1 MLIIIKNLKR
11 GEIFLFQ
18 NSSEA
23 MLKSEMIRWKEKSLT
38 LEESLRAKTEIANQ
52 QMKEILDLKQ
62 KQDSIELNSK
72 DLQEVQ
78 YY

>member
-1 MLIIIKNLKR
+1 
-11 GEIFLFQ
+11 
-18 NSSEA
+18 

-72 DLQEVQ
+72 DLHLVQ

>member
-1 MLIIIKNLKR
+1 LLIIIKNLKR

-62 KQDSIELNSK
+62 KQDLIELNSK

>member
-23 MLKSEMIRWKEKSLT
+23 MLKSEMIRWKEKSQT

-78 YY
+78 

>member
-1 MLIIIKNLKR
+1 LLIIIKNLKR

>member
-23 MLKSEMIRWKEKSLT
+23 MLKSEMIRWKEKSQT

>member
-1 MLIIIKNLKR
+1 
-11 GEIFLFQ
+11 
-18 NSSEA
+18 

>member
-78 YY
+78 

>member
-1 MLIIIKNLKR
+1 LLIIKNLKR

-62 KQDSIELNSK
+62 KQDSSELNSK

>member
-1 MLIIIKNLKR
+1 
-11 GEIFLFQ
+11 
-18 NSSEA
+18 
-23 MLKSEMIRWKEKSLT
+23 MLKSEMIRWKEKSQT

>member
-1 MLIIIKNLKR
+1 LLIIKNLKR